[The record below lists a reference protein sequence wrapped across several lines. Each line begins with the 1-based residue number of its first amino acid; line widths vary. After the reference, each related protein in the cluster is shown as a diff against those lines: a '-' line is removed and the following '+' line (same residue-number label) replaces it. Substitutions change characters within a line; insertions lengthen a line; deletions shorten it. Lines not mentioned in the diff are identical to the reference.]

1 MSPAIYF
8 SCNTWHN
15 GRSISSNYHQCFSL
29 RSVTARHL
37 HSCALLSAEASSGPY
52 KRKARKM
59 RRIFSPILY
68 KSLNSQGFLSFNLP
82 RVKRHYVSRVI
93 LSNNKL
99 PETTPLMNKRSRP
112 KRVFLPKGLKTLA
125 SLSLCFSSLS
135 RTLDLPLPQ
144 QSSSNSTTTM
154 VTICLSPSPATKM
167 EKKC

>member
-1 MSPAIYF
+1 MFFSSLCYCSP
-8 SCNTWHN
+8 
-15 GRSISSNYHQCFSL
+15 SSLFCS
-29 RSVTARHL
+29 
-37 HSCALLSAEASSGPY
+37 ALLSAEASSGPY

-125 SLSLCFSSLS
+125 YLSLCFSSLS